1 LAGDEELPP
10 VNGLVV
16 CREEDLSQQPTCADG
31 APLWVKMV
39 ALRAGLAEP
48 LDGDRVE
55 AGKSAVACDPD
66 QQSGPRCAEVPFFV
80 APGTREHAWQCLE
93 RTCGATIARSDAE
106 ASMRVMIERVAGLDV
121 HQETVVACVLIG
133 KPGERPTKEVR
144 TFRTMT
150 RDLEALREWL
160 LSLGVTHVGM
170 ESTGIYW
177 KPVYAVLEG
186 SFELIVGNARHIR
199 NVPGRK
205 TDVKDAEWI
214 ADLVRHG
221 LIAKSFVPPPPLR
234 ELRDLLRY
242 RRKLVESQ
250 AAERNRLLK
259 LLETANIKLAS
270 VVSDVFGVSGRA
282 MLKALI
288 EGTASAQAMAD
299 LAKGQLRRKRADLV
313 LALEGRVEEHHR
325 FLLGLQLRR
334 LEAAEE
340 EIAALDARI
349 DEKLEPYRAPHALLM
364 QIPGVD
370 RLVAAVLIAEIG
382 IDMSVFLSVYH
393 LASWAGVCPG
403 NHESAG
409 KQKSGRARNG
419 NVHLRTML
427 VGAAISASR
436 AKGSYLKDKFYR
448 LKARRGSMRA
458 ALAIAHKILVAAY
471 HMLAK
476 GVGYREIGEA
486 YLDQISQTRT
496 VANLKRRLE
505 RLGFQV
511 TLQSKAQSAA

>member
-1 LAGDEELPP
+1 M
-10 VNGLVV
+10 
-16 CREEDLSQQPTCADG
+16 Q
-31 APLWVKMV
+31 
-39 ALRAGLAEP
+39 
-48 LDGDRVE
+48 
-55 AGKSAVACDPD
+55 
-66 QQSGPRCAEVPFFV
+66 
-80 APGTREHAWQCLE
+80 
-93 RTCGATIARSDAE
+93 
-106 ASMRVMIERVAGLDV
+106 VMIERAAGLDV

-133 KPGERPTKEVR
+133 KPGWRPTKEVR

-150 RDLEALREWL
+150 RELEGLRDWL

-170 ESTGIYW
+170 ESTGVYW
-177 KPVYAVLEG
+177 KPVYSVLEG

-234 ELRDLLRY
+234 ELRELLRY
-242 RRKLVESQ
+242 RGKLVESQ

-270 VVSDVFGVSGRA
+270 VATDVFGVSGRA

-288 EGTASAQAMAD
+288 EGTASAETMAD
-299 LAKGQLRRKRADLV
+299 LAKGQLRRKRVDLV
-313 LALEGRVEEHHR
+313 LALEGRVEDHHR
-325 FLLGLQLRR
+325 FLLAIQLRR
-334 LEAAEE
+334 LEAAEAD
-340 EIAALDARI
+340 IAGLDQRI
-349 DEKLEPYRAPHALLM
+349 DEKLEPYRVAHALLM

-370 RLVAAVLIAEIG
+370 WVVAAVLIAEIG

-403 NHESAG
+403 NHQSAG
-409 KQKSGRARNG
+409 RQKSGRARKG

-436 AKGSYLKDKFYR
+436 TKGSYLKDKFYR
-448 LKARRGSMRA
+448 LKARRGGLRA

-471 HMLAK
+471 HMLATGADYK
-476 GVGYREIGEA
+476 DLGRPTWTNSDEPTPS
-486 YLDQISQTRT
+486 QIS
-496 VANLKRRLE
+496 
-505 RLGFQV
+505 
-511 TLQSKAQSAA
+511 SAASNASAIASPLNKRPSPPHSHLPPLGVYFRGSAGAGARWMACWVVIRGGGCWGRSRLSWRTSSFWSALSSV

>member
-1 LAGDEELPP
+1 M
-10 VNGLVV
+10 
-16 CREEDLSQQPTCADG
+16 Q
-31 APLWVKMV
+31 
-39 ALRAGLAEP
+39 
-48 LDGDRVE
+48 
-55 AGKSAVACDPD
+55 
-66 QQSGPRCAEVPFFV
+66 
-80 APGTREHAWQCLE
+80 
-93 RTCGATIARSDAE
+93 
-106 ASMRVMIERVAGLDV
+106 VMIERAAGLDV

-133 KPGERPTKEVR
+133 KPGWRPTKEVR

-150 RDLEALREWL
+150 RELEGLRDWL

-170 ESTGIYW
+170 ESTGVYW
-177 KPVYAVLEG
+177 KPVYSVLEG

-234 ELRDLLRY
+234 ELRELLRY

-270 VVSDVFGVSGRA
+270 VATDVFGVSGRA

-288 EGTASAQAMAD
+288 EGTASAETMAD
-299 LAKGQLRRKRADLV
+299 LAKGQLRRKRVDLV

-325 FLLGLQLRR
+325 FLLAIQLRR
-334 LEAAEE
+334 LEAAEAD
-340 EIAALDARI
+340 ITGLDQRI
-349 DEKLEPYRAPHALLM
+349 DEKLEPYRVAHALLM

-370 RLVAAVLIAEIG
+370 WVVAAVLIAEIG

-403 NHESAG
+403 NHQSAG
-409 KQKSGRARNG
+409 RQKSGRARKG

-436 AKGSYLKDKFYR
+436 TKGSYLKDKFYR
-448 LKARRGSMRA
+448 LKARRGGLRA

-471 HMLAK
+471 HMLATGADYK
-476 GVGYREIGEA
+476 
-486 YLDQISQTRT
+486 D
-496 VANLKRRLE
+496 LE
-505 RLGFQV
+505 RFGFARNRGDVIQRCRG
-511 TLQSKAQSAA
+511 SCERWSSR